1 MSIIKKNN
9 KKHFLYI
16 VFLTLF
22 FVSGKWIFSSYF
34 YSDEELLNKIIFE
47 VKDKDYLT
55 WVLNLSNLDFKPS
68 YDSSYTPS
76 GYLPIPYAT
85 LIYHSFFYKFLGLYS
100 FILLEFFSTFI
111 FLTIIY
117 LIFQEFNLPKSF
129 SLLIASFFFTFPIL
143 IEYISYIY
151 QLEFITG
158 SEPFFNLVF
167 PRRMIGHIYFFIFIF
182 LLVKLTIENYFE
194 NKYIIIL
201 GFLFSMMFIGFYFH
215 FCLSALALFL
225 NLFLK
230 DFNNSNYNI
239 TKKII
244 LFSKISFVA
253 FIFSIPFVLI
263 LNNTEPDFVQRMGL
277 IELNYPNKIII
288 LNHFLNGFFSIKF
301 SIIFFTILTL
311 FLYLRINSNNNS
323 LKDKIDIIF
332 IIFLSS
338 IFSPLIFILL
348 SPAGSEMQNF
358 SSLIVS
364 ISLLALIIFSIIFL
378 YSLFP
383 KVFNKDLLINIPLI
397 IVIIFLY
404 NFQNYLK
411 INTKSDYRN
420 DFNKITKL
428 INNQNLNSNNNYEL
442 LTFNKDFYIW
452 WILSGNKNLT
462 IQNGASVSSSS
473 NQLEDNLIRVF
484 KLLELN
490 ESDLLSFLEN
500 KKQGWR
506 YNNKMVGFLSSYK
519 YQANSLT
526 TFNNSLDFSSNI
538 IKDLSNSSPLMTQ
551 QLLIPNSEFK
561 RLSFK
566 FNNFTKKLKKPN
578 IIIIEKQNDFA
589 DIIKSIPQN
598 YCKKDENNSFY
609 ILSFSDNKSV
619 CSSNT

>member
-1 MSIIKKNN
+1 
-9 KKHFLYI
+9 
-16 VFLTLF
+16 
-22 FVSGKWIFSSYF
+22 
-34 YSDEELLNKIIFE
+34 
-47 VKDKDYLT
+47 
-55 WVLNLSNLDFKPS
+55 
-68 YDSSYTPS
+68 
-76 GYLPIPYAT
+76 
-85 LIYHSFFYKFLGLYS
+85 
-100 FILLEFFSTFI
+100 
-111 FLTIIY
+111 
-117 LIFQEFNLPKSF
+117 
-129 SLLIASFFFTFPIL
+129 
-143 IEYISYIY
+143 
-151 QLEFITG
+151 
-158 SEPFFNLVF
+158 
-167 PRRMIGHIYFFIFIF
+167 
-182 LLVKLTIENYFE
+182 
-194 NKYIIIL
+194 
-201 GFLFSMMFIGFYFH
+201 
-215 FCLSALALFL
+215 
-225 NLFLK
+225 
-230 DFNNSNYNI
+230 
-239 TKKII
+239 
-244 LFSKISFVA
+244 
-253 FIFSIPFVLI
+253 
-263 LNNTEPDFVQRMGL
+263 
-277 IELNYPNKIII
+277 
-288 LNHFLNGFFSIKF
+288 
-301 SIIFFTILTL
+301 
-311 FLYLRINSNNNS
+311 
-323 LKDKIDIIF
+323 
-332 IIFLSS
+332 
-338 IFSPLIFILL
+338 
-348 SPAGSEMQNF
+348 MQNF